1 MIMNLNLYY
10 IAYESGLLSNNEA
23 LDIINYRYNRDGAVQ
38 TRGGDP
44 TGPCQLVQNNF
55 NKGQCGG
62 KMKNK
67 KEVMNHTTI
76 DTRVVCNTV

>member
-44 TGPCQLVQNNF
+44 TGPCQLVQN
-55 NKGQCGG
+55 KGQCGG
-62 KMKNK
+62 KTKRK
-67 KEVMNHTTI
+67 Y
-76 DTRVVCNTV
+76 CNESHNYR